1 MKKTGTNS
9 KSSMIFGWSV
19 LGQVTSLLMSFVV
32 GVVASGLIVRSV
44 LAKELIE
51 QLLVNF
57 EIEIV
62 IGDWQLPNLVASG
75 SLFSDSPGIL

>member
-1 MKKTGTNS
+1 
-9 KSSMIFGWSV
+9 MIFGWSV